1 MDILGLG
8 DLALDLFTGLG
19 LAKPDRAAGP
29 GAKAA
34 PEQEREPSPRLGAL
48 VVVGVASLAIL
59 AVAVS
64 FLFSEAGRDFFASMG
79 GTGNLGVGERLMHVL
94 GGLDLLGWLVLA
106 AFLLPEHNGFP
117 QRHTEFDHR
126 AASHP
131 QHHHALLARCQRQRK
146 QGSAALH
153 LALRRGVHRAGE
165 LRRLPA

>member
-79 GTGNLGVGERLMHVL
+79 GTGNLAVGERLMHVL

-106 AFLLPEHNGFP
+106 AFLLPLVTLPTAIAAIPG
-117 QRHTEFDHR
+117 R
-126 AASHP
+126 ATRLAVVLIGVLTLFAV
-131 QHHHALLARCQRQRK
+131 AL
-146 QGSAALH
+146 AAAVSLGI
-153 LALRRGVHRAGE
+153 AA
-165 LRRLPA
+165 